1 MSIFTGQACRDLIV
15 RDPARAWGANSF
27 WFAACLSLLGLWLP
41 LPIARGQDPA
51 PTAAEA
57 PSSPKPDAEPAP
69 AEPAQPEAAQPEPEK
84 TESAPV
90 PARVGPTDRAE
101 LEAFLDGIM
110 AIRMRDKHIA
120 GVTIA
125 VVVDNKLFF
134 KKGYG
139 YADVAAKKPVDPD
152 ATMFRI
158 GSVSKLFTWTA
169 VMQLV
174 EQGKLDLDADINEY
188 LTEFKIPSTY
198 TRPITLKDLL
208 AHTPGFEDHVI
219 GLFAHAPDKISPLG
233 QLLARDLPSR
243 VRPPGEFA
251 SYSNHG
257 TALAG
262 YIVQEVS
269 GQPWEEYIEQNLLK
283 PLSMDHTTVRQPEA
297 DKLPAEMSKGYKFER
312 GQFKEQGFEYVPPA
326 PAGSM
331 SASAGDMAKFMIAH
345 LQDGASGD
353 HRILK
358 EETAR
363 RMRELLFTHDKRL
376 NGMAYGFMRLSYN
389 GQEFVEHGGDTY
401 WFHSDLFLLPAHK
414 AGLFMSCNTDT
425 GGAGRGDIFEAI
437 IDRYYPAATNQ
448 MAEKKPLE
456 NLHERA
462 ARYRGS
468 YGMNRHSYTTPAK
481 LGALLAVAK
490 IDSDG
495 DQLVLSGFSSAPK
508 RFVEVEPLL
517 FSQVDGQEKLAFRE
531 DANGRIAHLFVG
543 SVPPI
548 ALEKLAWYQ
557 TPAFAIGLLAVCVA
571 LFLSALLG
579 WPLAAFLTRG
589 GCGVDFAPTAGSRAA
604 SWMAWIASLAILA
617 WLAVFVVAMIEP
629 SELAFGMPPLLAVLL
644 QLSPVLAVLVGSVL
658 LCTLLAWAFRYWRLS
673 ARLHY
678 TCVLAAGVAMLWF
691 LNYWNLLR
699 WGA

>member
-1 MSIFTGQACRDLIV
+1 MTIFEGQACRRSIV
-15 RDPARAWGANSF
+15 RGPATGWRANILR
-27 WFAACLSLLGLWLP
+27 FAASVSLLGLWLP
-41 LPIARGQDPA
+41 LPIAHGQDPA
-51 PTAAEA
+51 PPAAEA
-57 PSSPKPDAEPAP
+57 PSTPKDDAEPAQTEPAP
-69 AEPAQPEAAQPEPEK
+69 AEPAPTDPEK
-84 TESAPV
+84 TEP
-90 PARVGPTDRAE
+90 RVGPTDRAE
-101 LEAFLDGIM
+101 LEAFVDGIM

-125 VVVDNKLFF
+125 VVVDNNLFF

-139 YADVAAKKPVDPD
+139 YADVATKKPVDPD
-152 ATMFRI
+152 VTMFRI
-158 GSVSKLFTWTA
+158 GSISKLFTWTA

-188 LTEFKIPSTY
+188 LTEFKIPPTY
-198 TRPITLKDLL
+198 TRPITLKNLL
-208 AHTPGFEDHVI
+208 AHTPGFEDQVI
-219 GLFAHAPDKISPLG
+219 GLFAHTPDKLSPLG

-243 VRPPGEFA
+243 VRPPGEFS

-257 TALAG
+257 TAIAG

-269 GQPWEEYIEQNLLK
+269 GVPWEEYIEQNLLK
-283 PLSMDHTTVRQPEA
+283 PLAMDHTTVRQPEA

-312 GQFKEQGFEYVPPA
+312 GRFKEQGFEYVPPA

-331 SASAGDMAKFMIAH
+331 SASAVDMAKFMIAH

-353 HRILK
+353 GRILK

-376 NGMAYGFMRLSYN
+376 NGMAYGFMRLAYN

-414 AGLFMSCNTDT
+414 TGLFMSCNTDT
-425 GGAGRGDIFEAI
+425 GGPGRGDIFEAI
-437 IDRYYPAATNQ
+437 VDRYYPAATPQ
-448 MAEKKPLE
+448 LAEKKPLE
-456 NLHERA
+456 NFHERA

-481 LGALLAVAK
+481 LGALLGVAK
-490 IDSDG
+490 VDSDG
-495 DQLVLSGFSSAPK
+495 DELVLSGFSSVPK
-508 RFVEVEPLL
+508 RFVEVEPLV

-531 DANGRIAHLFVG
+531 DASGRIAHLFVG
-543 SVPPI
+543 GVPPI
-548 ALEKLAWYQ
+548 ALERLAWYQ
-557 TPAFAIGLLAVCVA
+557 TPAFAIGLLAVCVV
-571 LFLSALLG
+571 LFLSALVG
-579 WPLAAFLTRG
+579 WPFAAFLTRG
-589 GCGVDFAPTAGSRAA
+589 GRGVDSEPTAGSRTA
-604 SWMAWIASLAILA
+604 SWVAWIACLAILA
-617 WLAVFVVAMIEP
+617 WLAVFVIAMIEP
-629 SELAFGMPPLLAVLL
+629 SELAYGMPPLLAVLL
-644 QLSPVLAVLVGSVL
+644 QLSPVLTVLVGGVL
-658 LCTLLAWAFRYWRLS
+658 LCTLLAWALRYWRLS